1 MICLKGVGNVKF
13 YIFGSCA
20 GTSPK
25 ENRHH
30 TSFAIESDERVYWFD
45 AGETC
50 SYTAHLMGVD
60 LLSVPHVFISHPH
73 MDHVGGL
80 GNLLWNIRKVSRS
93 RKTLPKYGDVTLHM
107 PNEDTFNGMM
117 TLLKATGKFS
127 IRGVSVAGGVFHNL
141 GQILVAMTLLE
152 NQYLLGYF
160 PVLCVT
166 GTLAGIV
173 IGVVGSMLVEHIKRI

>member
-1 MICLKGVGNVKF
+1 MKSRDV
-13 YIFGSCA
+13 A
-20 GTSPK
+20 
-25 ENRHH
+25 R
-30 TSFAIESDERVYWFD
+30 
-45 AGETC
+45 
-50 SYTAHLMGVD
+50 
-60 LLSVPHVFISHPH
+60 
-73 MDHVGGL
+73 GGL
-80 GNLLWNIRKVSRS
+80 LLALTLILSYVERLAPLPVPIPGVKIGLPNLVVIFVLYRVGLKDAVITSLTRVALAGLLFGTGVSVLYALAGA
-93 RKTLPKYGDVTLHM
+93 TLSLTV
-107 PNEDTFNGMM
+107 M

-173 IGVVGSMLVEHIKRI
+173 IGVVGSMLVEHIKKI